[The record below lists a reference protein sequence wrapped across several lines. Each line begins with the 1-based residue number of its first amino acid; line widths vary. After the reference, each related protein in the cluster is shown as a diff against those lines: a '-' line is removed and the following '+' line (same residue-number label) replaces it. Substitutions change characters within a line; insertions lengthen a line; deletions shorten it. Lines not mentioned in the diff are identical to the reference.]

1 MKHFMLK
8 FNHGVE
14 IGAALAY
21 NGHYARTNDMR
32 VKLIEFDEIEH
43 KVNLEVM
50 LSHYNEV
57 PNPFI
62 DLSFT
67 IIGNTIRYL
76 CRFSPRFLLNFIA
89 SSMEAFAIFNYKYL
103 IKTYP
108 EFEFKLYVMA
118 ITEME
123 HEKYFKA

>member
-21 NGHYARTNDMR
+21 NGHYARTQDMR

-50 LSHYNEV
+50 LRHYNER
-57 PNPFI
+57 PSLAI
-62 DLSFT
+62 DFCFT
-67 IIGNTIRYL
+67 VIGNVIRYL
-76 CRFSPRFLLNFIA
+76 CRFSPRFLLNFVA
-89 SSMEAFAIFNYKYL
+89 RSMESFAIFNYVYL
-103 IKTYP
+103 IKKYP

-118 ITEME
+118 ATEIE
-123 HEKYFKA
+123 HEKYFKL